1 MEKLSDIRPGMSVNL
16 VMHIDIEKE
25 ITDVRNA
32 TVYDTDG
39 VNIILSQTNPPFTR
53 YHVGEHITVT
63 YLIKKKD
70 NIRRIGFSGKVL
82 DIVNDYNLYSSNTVQ
97 AITIIRDSELNIN
110 DIRMHYR
117 VKPRSDNGIHL
128 YVKDEK
134 VNVIDISI
142 GGARFCHS
150 NNHPIEQG
158 IMIKM
163 ILTLDVHKF
172 SLEAKAVNVW
182 YPSEAERRA
191 DIEYVSVHFLKMDK
205 KCSYLLGG
213 KILAIQRE
221 LLSKT

>member
-1 MEKLSDIRPGMSVNL
+1 VEKLSDIRPGMSVNL

-32 TVYDTDG
+32 IVYDTDG
-39 VNIILSQTNPPFTR
+39 VNYILSQTNPPFTR

-70 NIRRIGFSGKVL
+70 NIRRIGFSGKVVNVL
-82 DIVNDYNLYSSNTVQ
+82 NDYALYSTETVQ
-97 AITIIRDSELNIN
+97 AVTVIRESDLKTY
-110 DIRMHYR
+110 DLRMHYR

-128 YVKDEK
+128 YVRDEK
-134 VNVIDISI
+134 VNIIDISI

-150 NNHPIEQG
+150 NNHHIEQG
-158 IMIKM
+158 IIINM

-172 SLEAKAVNVW
+172 NLEAKAVDVW
-182 YPSEAERRA
+182 YPSEAERQA
-191 DIEYVSVHFLKMDK
+191 DLEYVSVHFWKMDK

>member
-1 MEKLSDIRPGMSVNL
+1 MEKLSDIRPGMSVNV

-39 VNIILSQTNPPFTR
+39 VNIILSQTNPPFTK

-70 NIRRIGFSGKVL
+70 NISRISFSSKVVNVL
-82 DIVNDYNLYSSNTVQ
+82 NDYALYSSRTVQ
-97 AITIIRDSELNIN
+97 AITIIRDSELNIY
-110 DIRMHYR
+110 DLRMHYR

-128 YVKDEK
+128 YVEDEK

-142 GGARFCHS
+142 GGALFCHS
-150 NNHPIEQG
+150 SNYPIEQG

-182 YPSEAERRA
+182 FPSEPERRA
-191 DIEYVSVHFLKMDK
+191 DMQYVSVRFLTMDK

-221 LLSKT
+221 LLSQT